1 MAKRK
6 HSGGIRGGACGRLS
20 YGKTVHGTPHRRT
33 VCRKTN
39 GRFAKQK
46 KR

>member
-1 MAKRK
+1 MAKKKRA
-6 HSGGIRGGACGRLS
+6 SGIRGGACGRLS
-20 YGKTVHGTPHRRT
+20 YGKTVSGSPHKRT